1 VQAKV
6 FTLLVEL
13 GTLALSAWIL
23 TSESERELYAAQAWR
38 ATAKL
43 AYGIGEAAGKI
54 GLQAEQRSYA
64 KVAGNG

>member
-1 VQAKV
+1 MQAKV

-43 AYGIGEAAGKI
+43 AYGIGEAAG
-54 GLQAEQRSYA
+54 
-64 KVAGNG
+64 